1 MAMIK
6 TTKDAEG
13 AGICIFG
20 AVLVNPV
27 FGWALA
33 MVLDNSGLIDP
44 ERGRSLPPMDRYI
57 IPILTFMIA
66 LGVMAVVGLIP
77 GIPAAL

>member
-1 MAMIK
+1 
-6 TTKDAEG
+6 
-13 AGICIFG
+13 
-20 AVLVNPV
+20 
-27 FGWALA
+27 
-33 MVLDNSGLIDP
+33 
-44 ERGRSLPPMDRYI
+44 MDRYI